1 MKAKKR
7 NIGTDTPQPII
18 IRDGGSKGIGTVGIV
33 TLVLGGGA
41 AIFFGNRYL
50 KQRAEA
56 KAEQD
61 SSLEGQIASQLKLV
75 FDKFPVS
82 DADYRTVAL
91 QITDSNKAKVYQLYK
106 ALTTRNLS
114 DDIASHI
121 GAGSLT
127 SAIKIQAYNSKVGRT
142 FSITP
147 ENTIKFEV
155 IKGGIIGFD
164 PSKKTS
170 VTFYNNALGILLNDF
185 KNNPVYDGLLK
196 KIKSD
201 VSTVALTVSVDI
213 IPSTKRFKV
222 IETKE
227 LPFDGLK
234 SAGDFWS
241 YLRPYIRTRKNFAAI
256 KIMAGKDKTGKI
268 IYAWVDGRDM
278 ISIKSVAV
286 NGLSNILL

>member
-1 MKAKKR
+1 MKSKKR
-7 NIGTDTPQPII
+7 NIGSDTSSPII
-18 IRDGGSKGIGTVGIV
+18 IREGGGIGTVGIV
-33 TLVLGGGA
+33 AAVLGVGGA
-41 AIFFGNRYL
+41 VYFGNRYL

-106 ALTTRNLS
+106 SLTGRNLS

-142 FSITP
+142 FSITSD
-147 ENTIKFEV
+147 NKIKFEV
-155 IKGGIIGFD
+155 MKGGIIGFD
-164 PSKKTS
+164 PSKKSS
-170 VTFYNNALGILLNDF
+170 VTFYNNAIGIVLNDL
-185 KNNPVYDGLLK
+185 KNNSIYDSVLK
-196 KIKSD
+196 RLKSD
-201 VSTVALTVSVDI
+201 RSTVALTVSIDI

-222 IETKE
+222 VETKE

-234 SAGDFWS
+234 STGDFWE
-241 YLRPYIRTRKNFAAI
+241 YLRPYVRTRKNFAAI

-278 ISIKSVAV
+278 VSIKKTEIKGIG
-286 NGLSNILL
+286 NTLLL